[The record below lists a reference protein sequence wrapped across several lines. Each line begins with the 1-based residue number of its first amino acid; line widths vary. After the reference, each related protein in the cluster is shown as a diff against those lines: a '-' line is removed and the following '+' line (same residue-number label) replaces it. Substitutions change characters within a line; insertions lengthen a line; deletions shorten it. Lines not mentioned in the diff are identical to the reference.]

1 VVVKRSLWVALSL
14 LLLPALSFAQQTGVV
29 AGKVVD
35 SGGLVLPG
43 VTIEARAEG
52 LPSPRVTVTDGRGVY
67 RLQALPPGLCTITYE
82 LSGLGKVT
90 REVMVQLAQDTI
102 VDVTMSVAGV
112 AETVVVSATIVPVIE
127 KDSAAIKSG
136 VSSETIKSLPVGQEY
151 RDLIKLIPGV
161 QYTQDS
167 VRGPSAGG
175 SGQDNVYKFDGVNVT
190 LPMYGTLSAEPA
202 SYDIAQVTT
211 IKGGAKAVDFER
223 AGGFSVDTV
232 SKSGT
237 SAFHGQ
243 VSYQLQ
249 NPSMAAA
256 VVGTSLSKYDQ
267 TRDWLTM
274 NVGGPAIK
282 NKLFFYGSYYRP
294 TVSRNNASN
303 AYGTLP
309 GYESVRNEGFVKGT
323 IAPVN
328 SLLVNVT
335 WRQSHRL
342 ETGSTFG
349 QTSSATTGSG
359 NEAWQKIGTADGSW
373 IVNPKSFVTF
383 KYTYFANPTTG
394 RPDYAATATPSQVI
408 GAPLDLANL
417 DKIGQFGVPSPI
429 TGQDAFN
436 SFISPLIQRYGYP
449 SSTTGQMT
457 GGGTVGYYT
466 EYNQQDFYRN
476 AIQAAYNLT
485 LGSTVRQ
492 DLHAGVQYSS
502 EAEDL
507 LRYSNGWGSI
517 SVPGGRLTGANPAG
531 PAAYY
536 MATYLQQSTGLTPS
550 LHSEYH
556 SLNIE
561 ANDTINLKNLVFNV
575 GFVFSSDTLFGQGLR
590 EDSSKVSGFVS
601 APGNKYKMYSIPFGK
616 TLQPRLSTTWSYNGR
631 DTVYASYA
639 RYVPA
644 VSSLP
649 RAASWDRNTSNQFI
663 DAYFDQAGLLIG
675 SVPRGSSSGKMFVQ
689 DMTPRTT
696 TEYLVGTSKQITKTL
711 SGRAYFRYRYSD
723 HFWEDTNN
731 NARVVYAPPPGIPQT
746 LYIPN
751 LSDMLTQ
758 IGSGSPY
765 VIAELDG
772 AYTKYYEATVEGEWR
787 TRKSYLRGSYTWTKY
802 TGNFDQDATTSVN
815 DTATFMGSSYIG
827 DGVGR
832 QLWNFRDGTLHGD
845 RPLSLKLYGYYIL
858 NWNAT
863 VGAYA
868 IVQSGQP
875 WEKWDYVPY
884 LNLSTSTTETSKYGE
899 PAGSR
904 RTPTHYQLD
913 LNYTQ
918 NVRLKGRYSFQLSA
932 DLFNVFNK
940 QTGYNYNPFSHST
953 LFNTPRSYMDPRR
966 LQIAARFQF

>member
-1 VVVKRSLWVALSL
+1 
-14 LLLPALSFAQQTGVV
+14 
-29 AGKVVD
+29 
-35 SGGLVLPG
+35 
-43 VTIEARAEG
+43 
-52 LPSPRVTVTDGRGVY
+52 
-67 RLQALPPGLCTITYE
+67 
-82 LSGLGKVT
+82 
-90 REVMVQLAQDTI
+90 
-102 VDVTMSVAGV
+102 
-112 AETVVVSATIVPVIE
+112 
-127 KDSAAIKSG
+127 
-136 VSSETIKSLPVGQEY
+136 
-151 RDLIKLIPGV
+151 
-161 QYTQDS
+161 
-167 VRGPSAGG
+167 
-175 SGQDNVYKFDGVNVT
+175 
-190 LPMYGTLSAEPA
+190 
-202 SYDIAQVTT
+202 
-211 IKGGAKAVDFER
+211 
-223 AGGFSVDTV
+223 
-232 SKSGT
+232 
-237 SAFHGQ
+237 
-243 VSYQLQ
+243 
-249 NPSMAAA
+249 
-256 VVGTSLSKYDQ
+256 
-267 TRDWLTM
+267 
-274 NVGGPAIK
+274 
-282 NKLFFYGSYYRP
+282 
-294 TVSRNNASN
+294 
-303 AYGTLP
+303 
-309 GYESVRNEGFVKGT
+309 
-323 IAPVN
+323 
-328 SLLVNVT
+328 
-335 WRQSHRL
+335 
-342 ETGSTFG
+342 
-349 QTSSATTGSG
+349 
-359 NEAWQKIGTADGSW
+359 
-373 IVNPKSFVTF
+373 
-383 KYTYFANPTTG
+383 
-394 RPDYAATATPSQVI
+394 
-408 GAPLDLANL
+408 
-417 DKIGQFGVPSPI
+417 
-429 TGQDAFN
+429 
-436 SFISPLIQRYGYP
+436 
-449 SSTTGQMT
+449 
-457 GGGTVGYYT
+457 
-466 EYNQQDFYRN
+466 
-476 AIQAAYNLT
+476 
-485 LGSTVRQ
+485 
-492 DLHAGVQYSS
+492 
-502 EAEDL
+502 
-507 LRYSNGWGSI
+507 
-517 SVPGGRLTGANPAG
+517 
-531 PAAYY
+531 
-536 MATYLQQSTGLTPS
+536 
-550 LHSEYH
+550 
-556 SLNIE
+556 
-561 ANDTINLKNLVFNV
+561 
-575 GFVFSSDTLFGQGLR
+575 
-590 EDSSKVSGFVS
+590 
-601 APGNKYKMYSIPFGK
+601 MYSIPFGK

-731 NARVVYAPPPGIPQT
+731 NARVIYSPPPGIPQT